1 MSAVQ
6 LAWVSLIGALFC
18 SGFANALSKRASHL
32 QGRPRMWGLLVAI
45 GCFGFGLILY
55 ALALTGIPLA
65 IAYPVLIG
73 GSVSLVTILAV
84 LWFRERVSMRQ
95 GVGLTL
101 ILVGLLL
108 LHGESI
114 VGAPAG
120 ARPPDS
126 RIEADR

>member
-32 QGRPRMWGLLVAI
+32 RGRPRVWGLLLAI

-55 ALALTGIPLA
+55 ALALTGIPLG

-73 GSVSLVTILAV
+73 GSVALVTVLAIT
-84 LWFRERVSMRQ
+84 WFRERVSMRQ
-95 GVGLTL
+95 GIGLVL
-101 ILVGLLL
+101 ILAGLLL
-108 LHGESI
+108 LNGGNPIGSAAGVEA
-114 VGAPAG
+114 VGVG
-120 ARPPDS
+120 G
-126 RIEADR
+126 EADR